1 MNDDRISP
9 LGSYIHGKR
18 EAKPDLG
25 LPETPGSPDIETT
38 ETAPS
43 TEDQLIADTENFT
56 PLARVWYNATI
67 AAEDNAKARD
77 LSKGIT
83 SPLTED
89 QLIADTENFT
99 PHAKD
104 WYNATDRPKRLET
117 DEEIGR
123 WAIDS
128 AAAYNNSLGAMI
140 IDWSVMGKQDVKSV
154 QAMMKVIDAY
164 DQTPTTAKQ
173 VYRGALF
180 AAGDPFSW
188 VGIGLL
194 AKLGGGSAARGV
206 VKNTAK
212 TYIGKQLA
220 RAASKPALVAGT
232 EGAAF
237 GGAIGG
243 VDESL
248 RAKSEER
255 DFDWTVPAYW
265 AAGGAAIGAGI
276 GGLIP
281 LAQKYGPK
289 AIEGLRQT
297 FSGWTGGGSK
307 TTLTDSKSVADF
319 HGDAREVAFEA
330 YNPAVLPEKMS
341 IDDFADHIG
350 LDEDETQRIVDA
362 YRVSIGGREPNT
374 LDPSLA
380 PLPEAVNLPGSG
392 IGQAPTLPGVGI
404 GQAPTLPAVRKLRTQ
419 EETSSITGEPVKF
432 PDETPT
438 EVQQAPI
445 KIDNVGMF
453 SQVEATILGDAIPQW
468 KNTSGAGA
476 VGKTTTPVTGQELW
490 SKISKAPGVKKE
502 ELEWLGLEKY
512 LGEDPKKKFTQEE
525 VQQYVQEHM
534 VRVEQVTAKKMPTS
548 QEDFLNDQFS
558 IFDASLNTHWGDLV
572 VAGERSNYR
581 ELKLTLPD
589 NKGEFNV
596 ATHKFPENN
605 IVSFIRT
612 TDRSLPTTPGGMP
625 VKTLMLEETQSDMH
639 QQGSKKGYKK
649 GVESSVLRDRQ
660 EKAQLDLKNG
670 EEVNTLISELDLD
683 GVLTDEIDANL
694 SSDLVTRR
702 NNLRRSNFRKA
713 VVDILSMNPSKRM
726 GKIDDKIDLIGY
738 DMDILSRHLEQ
749 WQSDVKELND
759 LANILDDGAVRLP
772 STTGEL
778 AEHAIDSG
786 EIMIALYERM
796 KEKILEGGDSL
807 NRASKVALAAK
818 KADSNL
824 NAEYMGIDDAP
835 FKGEAWL
842 RLSMARAI
850 IQAKDEG
857 YDAIA
862 WPNAN
867 VLSDRYSKAYEK
879 AYKNQY
885 NQKQNSIA
893 KKLTGNKAEQMS
905 MSKKSIKDGYSAG
918 NDSDLGYWSI
928 SLTGPKVD
936 EIGKKGISQFS
947 MPGMAAAALAE
958 REEQKEVEL

>member
-9 LGSYIHGKR
+9 VGSYIHGKR
-18 EAKPDLG
+18 DAKPDRG
-25 LPETPGSPDIETT
+25 LPETPGSADIETT
-38 ETAPS
+38 EVA
-43 TEDQLIADTENFT
+43 
-56 PLARVWYNATI
+56 
-67 AAEDNAKARD
+67 
-77 LSKGIT
+77 
-83 SPLTED
+83 PLTED
-89 QLIADTENFT
+89 QLISDTVDFG
-99 PHAKD
+99 PQARV
-104 WYNATDRPKRLET
+104 WYNASRAAEENRQARSVSQGIKLPDLPDRLET
-117 DEEIGR
+117 DEEIGQ
-123 WAIDS
+123 WGVDS
-128 AAAYNNSLGAMI
+128 AAAYNASLGAMI
-140 IDWSVMGKQDVKSV
+140 IDWSVMGKQDVRAV
-154 QAMMKVIDAY
+154 QSMMKVIDAY
-164 DQTPTTAKQ
+164 DQTPTTTKQ
-173 VYRGALF
+173 VARGVLF

-188 VGIGLL
+188 VGLGLL
-194 AKLGGGSAARGV
+194 GGSAARGV

-220 RAASKPALVAGT
+220 RAASKPALVAGA
-232 EGAAF
+232 EGSAF

-248 RAKSEER
+248 RAKGEER
-255 DFDWTVPAYW
+255 EFDSTVPAYW
-265 AAGGAAIGAGI
+265 AAGGAAMGAGI

-289 AIEGLRQT
+289 ATEGLRQT

-330 YNPAVLPEKMS
+330 YNPAVLPENMS

-362 YRVSIGGREPNT
+362 YRVSIGGRDSST

-380 PLPEAVNLPGSG
+380 PLPEAVNLPATGTS
-392 IGQAPTLPGVGI
+392 QAPTLPGAGI

-438 EVQQAPI
+438 AVQQAPI

-468 KNTSGAGA
+468 KKAHGAGA

-534 VRVEQVTAKKMPTS
+534 VRVEQVTA
-548 QEDFLNDQFS
+548 EELHDDL
-558 IFDASLNTHWGDLV
+558 ALSLGPESGLKAHWGDSV

-589 NKGEFNV
+589 NKGEFNEG
-596 ATHKFPENN
+596 AHHFPENN
-605 IVSFIRT
+605 IVSFMRT
-612 TDRSLPTTPGGMP
+612 TDRSLPTTPGGIP

-639 QQGSKKGYKK
+639 QQGFKNGYKS
-649 GVESSVLRDRQ
+649 GAESSALRDRQ
-660 EKAQLDLKNG
+660 EKAQLSLK

-683 GVLTDEIDANL
+683 GALTGVSQL
-694 SSDLVTRR
+694 HTSSSAARLAS
-702 NNLRRSNFRKA
+702 LRKG
-713 VVDILSMNPSKRM
+713 VVDVLSMSPSKRM
-726 GKIDDKIDLIGY
+726 AKIKDKIDLIGY
-738 DMDILSRHLEQ
+738 DMEIISRHLDEFTK
-749 WQSDVKELND
+749 SKSVRPETIKTYEDAMD
-759 LANILDDGAVRLP
+759 LAEVMTAAYGRL
-772 STTGEL
+772 
-778 AEHAIDSG
+778 
-786 EIMIALYERM
+786 
-796 KEKILEGGDSL
+796 KEKVLEGGDSL
-807 NRASKVALAAK
+807 NRASKSALAAK
-818 KADSNL
+818 KAGRDIE
-824 NAEYMGIDDAP
+824 AEGVGVDDAP

-867 VLSDRYSKAYEK
+867 VLSDRYSKLYEK

-905 MSKKSIKDGYSAG
+905 MSKKSIKGGYSAA
-918 NDSDLGYWSI
+918 NVSDLGYWSI

-947 MPGMAAAALAE
+947 MPAMAAAVSAE